1 LKELSCPSRRSV
13 LRKAIII
20 FQRDFRELW
29 KTRSFLVLCAISAFI
44 TIATVLSMALIIT
57 NIAWLLEEE
66 ARPLLM
72 LIISLTAYFLP
83 LFIILAF
90 IWAFSSLPVIKE
102 KANGNITSLLVTP
115 LSPKEIW
122 IGKSLAIFLPG
133 YVISVVSIFII
144 LIVVNVIIAVHTTGE
159 FLFSAPLL
167 LTGLIV
173 NPLLFLGLL
182 LFIILFSL
190 ANNPDIAIAPSFI
203 LGFGL
208 MLGIPLGVAT
218 GYIDLASWT
227 FFYWYLGGTV
237 IVLIAVFLFSRILKN
252 ENIVLSSTGS

>member
-1 LKELSCPSRRSV
+1 MRKTFIV
-13 LRKAIII
+13 L
-20 FQRDFRELW
+20 QRDFKELRQT
-29 KTRSFLVLCAISAFI
+29 KSFLIMCVISAVV
-44 TIATVLSMALIIT
+44 TIAAALSLAIVMTGIE
-57 NIAWLLEEE
+57 WLLEEA
-66 ARPLLM
+66 ARPLFM
-72 LIISLTAYFLP
+72 LIIGLIVYFLP
-83 LFIILAF
+83 LIIILAF

-115 LSPKEIW
+115 LKPKEIW

-133 YVISVVSIFII
+133 YVISIVSI
-144 LIVVNVIIAVHTTGE
+144 LVVLLVVNIIMAVQTPGDY
-159 FLFSAPLL
+159 LLSAPLL

-173 NPLLFLGLL
+173 NPLLFFGLL

-218 GYIDLASWT
+218 GFLDLASWS
-227 FFYWYLGGTV
+227 FFLWYLAGTI
-237 IVLIAVFLFSRILKN
+237 IVLIIVFFMSRMLTN
-252 ENIVLSSTGS
+252 ENIVLSGTGN

>member
-1 LKELSCPSRRSV
+1 MK
-13 LRKAIII
+13 KAFIIL
-20 FQRDFRELW
+20 QRDFRELRRT
-29 KTRSFLVLCAISAFI
+29 KSFLIICIMSAVLTLAA
-44 TIATVLSMALIIT
+44 VLSMSIT
-57 NIAWLLEEE
+57 MTGIEWLLEDE

-72 LIISLTAYFLP
+72 VIISLIVYFLP
-83 LFIILAF
+83 LTIILTF
-90 IWAFSSLPVIKE
+90 IWAFSSLPMIKE

-115 LSPKEIW
+115 LSPREIW

-133 YVISVVSIFII
+133 YIISIASVFIV
-144 LIVVNVIIAVHTTGE
+144 LLSVNIVMIVRTPGELLTGI
-159 FLFSAPLL
+159 PLL

-182 LFIILFSL
+182 LFIVLFSL
-190 ANNPDIAIAPSFI
+190 ANNPDVAIAPSFI

-218 GYIDLASWT
+218 GFIDLASWS
-227 FFYWYLGGTV
+227 FFFWYLAATI
-237 IVLIAVFLFSRILKN
+237 IVLIAVFLLSRILTN